1 MRNSELFFYGLC
13 GMKYYGSLRFKQSW
27 VYNGLWV
34 SELIAFPSY
43 EAFISNFFVLIKFIN
58 SNYEMQ

>member
-43 EAFISNFFVLIKFIN
+43 EAFISNFVCID
-58 SNYEMQ
+58 